1 MLFVSNKETPSF
13 ETFSDTSPT
22 STHGTSGYDNDDETR
37 QRLQLH
43 GVCKGSGDT
52 LPAARLSKLNKQQLD
67 LHHEFLRLGT
77 VLMSQNADLFH
88 QALCLLSAQHNLK
101 VATPATSISDILPPS
116 CTARS
121 GRAYDLNNPVPSR
134 PTFRKYTLP
143 PEYADKEFYQCMV
156 CKERRPTN
164 SFSANHTHDGAP
176 KSSVRWYCPVCDSF
190 FAVTHRGYHI
200 KSRHSDT
207 VASSSHVQQSPAT
220 SLSESDQESCPCKR
234 PWDSSSETASGA
246 EDIYP
251 APKAQRLMDDTPLTA
266 TLSDSCEEEG
276 DEGSSASGESV
287 EQSVLSFSPSESCEL
302 LFSSVPDD
310 GQQPGE
316 LFPSTGLFGN
326 AEDGVSAL
334 VSSDD
339 DEFSSAFSF

>member
-1 MLFVSNKETPSF
+1 
-13 ETFSDTSPT
+13 
-22 STHGTSGYDNDDETR
+22 
-37 QRLQLH
+37 
-43 GVCKGSGDT
+43 
-52 LPAARLSKLNKQQLD
+52 
-67 LHHEFLRLGT
+67 
-77 VLMSQNADLFH
+77 MSQNADLFH

-116 CTARS
+116 CIARS
-121 GRAYDLNNPVPSR
+121 GRAYDLSNPAPSR

-164 SFSANHTHDGAP
+164 SFSANHSHDGAP

-200 KSRHSDT
+200 KSRHSDLL
-207 VASSSHVQQSPAT
+207 ASSCHAESSPAT
-220 SLSESDQESCPCKR
+220 CVSDSDQESCPCKR
-234 PWDSSSETASGA
+234 PWDSSSDTTSEDAS
-246 EDIYP
+246 P
-251 APKAQRLMDDTPLTA
+251 APKAQRLMDETPLTIA
-266 TLSDSCEEEG
+266 LSDPCEEDGE
-276 DEGSSASGESV
+276 ESSSTSGESV

-310 GQQPGE
+310 EQQAAE
-316 LFPSTGLFGN
+316 LFPSTGLFGH
-326 AEDGVSAL
+326 AEDGLSAL
-334 VSSDD
+334 APSD

>member
-1 MLFVSNKETPSF
+1 MLFVSNKETPTF

-22 STHGTSGYDNDDETR
+22 STHGTVCTDER
-37 QRLQLH
+37 YLRRIQLP
-43 GVCKGSGDT
+43 GDAQSTGDT
-52 LPAARLSKLNKQQLD
+52 LQATRLSKLNSEQLN

-121 GRAYDLNNPVPSR
+121 SRAYDISNPIPSR

-164 SFSANHTHDGAP
+164 SFSANHTHNGAP
-176 KSSVRWYCPVCDSF
+176 KSSVRWYCPVCNSF

-200 KSRHSDT
+200 KSRHSI
-207 VASSSHVQQSPAT
+207 VHESSSHAEQSPVAP
-220 SLSESDQESCPCKR
+220 LSESDHESCGCKR
-234 PWDSSSETASGA
+234 SWDSSSETTSAA
-246 EDIYP
+246 EDASP
-251 APKAQRLMDDTPLTA
+251 APKAPRLMDEAPLTT
-266 TLSDSCEEEG
+266 TLSDPCEEQGEESYSTS
-276 DEGSSASGESV
+276 DESV

-302 LFSSVPDD
+302 LFSSVPDEE
-310 GQQPGE
+310 QQSGE
-316 LFPSTGLFGN
+316 LFPSTGLFGSV
-326 AEDGVSAL
+326 EDSVSAL
-334 VSSDD
+334 ASSDE
-339 DEFSSAFSF
+339 DEFSSVFAF